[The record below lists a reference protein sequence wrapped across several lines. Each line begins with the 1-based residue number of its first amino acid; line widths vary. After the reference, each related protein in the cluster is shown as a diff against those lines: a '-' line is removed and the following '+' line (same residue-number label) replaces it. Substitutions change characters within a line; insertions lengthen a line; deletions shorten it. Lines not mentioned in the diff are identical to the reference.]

1 MKIPLNLIQSAI
13 TTAQA
18 WDWPVYI
25 GIQYPMTA
33 DHVASE
39 LMVFRDRPSI
49 TIAVVWPDGLLD
61 ITAECELGD

>member
-25 GIQYPMTA
+25 GIKHPMTV

-61 ITAECELGD
+61 IKAECELGD